1 MDYQR
6 SLSTVERYYVS
17 CDTQGENAH
26 TPCMNQIVIE
36 GHGDVD
42 IQELSA
48 AITAASQANPGSRL
62 ILKGHLGLSRWVDS
76 GKTVRL
82 RIVDAEG
89 WQGSCDAGGYFLMRA
104 LLPRTGPTT
113 DAVLVTRD
121 GGKYFLIFRT
131 HHGVMDGRGTQH
143 FVNDVFRILNGDT
156 PLGENNRLNDVELAG
171 LVSSQEK
178 ANNLSCDVLPPTGT
192 QVTDTQGESGR
203 WIRRTITGRHK
214 SLLARVA
221 LEIAK
226 YTRANG
232 ANTVRFQL
240 PVDMRGRKEN
250 LHSTAN
256 LTGGIVLDV
265 SAQTT
270 IEDWNSDIR
279 QQILLK
285 KEAEIPR
292 FFRFFP
298 FQLLNWVPLWV
309 MKSSNTRLANK
320 RRSEVRFR
328 TTGIISNLGL
338 LSLSEFSGAG
348 FMADSIFFIPPE
360 FDTTALFV
368 TLTGHENGVEI
379 LMRAPGYLDGGRLDE
394 LMGFVVDGLQ
404 NRLELAS

>member
-17 CDTQGENAH
+17 CDTHGDNAH
-26 TPCMNQIVIE
+26 TPCVNQIVIE
-36 GHGDVD
+36 GHGEVDVKK
-42 IQELSA
+42 LAA
-48 AITAASQANPGSRL
+48 AITTASQANPGSRL
-62 ILKGHLGLSRWVDS
+62 ILKGHLGFSRWVDS
-76 GKTVRL
+76 GNTVRL
-82 RIVDAEG
+82 RMVNAKG
-89 WQGSCDAGGYFLMRA
+89 WQGQCDEGSYFLKHA
-104 LLPRTGPTT
+104 LLPRSGPTT
-113 DAVLVTRD
+113 DAVLVSRGND
-121 GGKYFLIFRT
+121 KYYLIFRS

-143 FVNDVFRILNGDT
+143 FVNDVFRVLRGES
-156 PLGENNRLNDVELAG
+156 PVGENSRLNDVELAR
-171 LVSSQEK
+171 LISRQEK
-178 ANNLSCDVLPPTGT
+178 ASNLDCDVLPPTGT
-192 QVTDTQGESGR
+192 QVSHAASVSGR

-221 LEIAK
+221 LEIAN
-226 YTRANG
+226 YTRSNG
-232 ANTVRFQL
+232 AKIVRFQL
-240 PVDMRGRKEN
+240 PVDMRGRKQN

-256 LTGGIVLDV
+256 LTGGIVLNV

-298 FQLLNWVPLWV
+298 FTLLNWVPLWV
-309 MKSSNTRLANK
+309 MKNSNTKLANK
-320 RRSEVRFR
+320 RRQEARFR

-338 LSLSEFSGAG
+338 LSLAEFSGAG
-348 FMADSIFFIPPE
+348 FKADGIFFVPPE

-394 LMGFVVDGLQ
+394 LMDFVVDGLHS
-404 NRLELAS
+404 RVELAS